1 MSNEVSVKET
11 KEMINGLKEGFKAG
25 KAVRDIVKEGF
36 DIVKTIE
43 LIKGQVEKIDIY
55 SAAIKDADVIKDEIK
70 DLSKEE
76 MVELFLELVS
86 AVSEVEK
93 V

>member
-1 MSNEVSVKET
+1 MNEHSIKET
-11 KEMINGLKEGFKAG
+11 KEMIAGLKEAFKAG
-25 KAVRDIVKEGF
+25 KTIKKMVEEGF
-36 DIVKTIE
+36 DVVKAFE
-43 LIKGQVEKIDIY
+43 LIKAQIEKVEIY
-55 SAAIKDADVIKDEIK
+55 SDAVKDADKIKDELK